1 MATSSIGNVRQ
12 LTALMAA
19 HGVTRCVLCPGSRNA
34 PLVHTLSQMPG
45 MECRPVT
52 DERSAGFAALG
63 WAARTGAPVAVCVTS
78 GSALLNLHPAV
89 AEAFYRK
96 LPLLV
101 LSADRPASWIGQ
113 QDGQTL
119 PQPGAFGSLVRL
131 CVNLPESATEN
142 DWHANR
148 LINEALLELRHRG
161 GGPVHINIP
170 LREPLFDMTEA
181 PLPRPRVIRR
191 TEAGEREAAQPELAD
206 LLRRCPRRLLLL
218 GQLERPLLLPREWE
232 GKHLPVVG
240 EHLCNS
246 TCTCRQPDTLIGT
259 DPRQELAPDLLLTVG
274 GCLLSKRLKKLLR
287 THPPREHW
295 HLGSEGELVDTFC
308 CLTRC
313 LEGEPADLLRY
324 LAETADAGDATYE
337 RLWQQ
342 KPAAFPLRPPRPFS
356 PQFSQQFSS
365 QPPSQ
370 LSQQRPSP
378 FPRQLSPQLSKQF
391 PSQSPPQPPC
401 GMSLVGRLLHDLPR
415 ETVLHLGNSSA
426 VRYAQLF
433 PLPEGVRTVCNRG
446 VNGIEGSLSAAL
458 GYAMGDPR
466 LHLLLCGDLSFFYD
480 MNALW
485 MEGIS
490 PRVRILLL
498 NNGGGGIFSTLPGMP
513 ENPCIEARHST
524 SAEGWARSCG
534 FRYRA
539 IRTEEESEQ
548 ALRTLLDPSSES
560 PVLVEAFT
568 SREEDARLLRQ
579 FLTEH

>member
-12 LTALMAA
+12 LSALMAA

-34 PLVHTLSQMPG
+34 PLVHTLSQIPG

-101 LSADRPASWIGQ
+101 LSADRPSAWIGQ

-131 CVNLPESATEN
+131 GVTLPEAAPES

-170 LREPLFDMTEA
+170 LREPLFETTEA

-191 TEAGEREAAQPELAD
+191 TEAGEIEAARPELTS
-206 LLRRCPRRLLLL
+206 LLHRYPRRLLLL
-218 GQLERPLLLPREWE
+218 GQMERPLLLPREWE
-232 GKHLPVVG
+232 GKHLSVVG

-246 TCTCRQPDTLIGT
+246 TCTCRQPGTLIGAV
-259 DPRQELAPDLLLTVG
+259 PRQELSPDLLLTTG
-274 GCLLSKRLKKLLR
+274 GCLISKRLKTLLR

-313 LEGEPADLLRY
+313 LEGTPSDLLRH
-324 LAETADAGDATYE
+324 LAEMADVGDEAYE

-342 KPAAFPLRPPRPFS
+342 KPAVFPL
-356 PQFSQQFSS
+356 QI
-365 QPPSQ
+365 
-370 LSQQRPSP
+370 
-378 FPRQLSPQLSKQF
+378 
-391 PSQSPPQPPC
+391 PC
-401 GMSLVGRLLHDLPR
+401 GMSLVGHLLRALPR

-433 PLPEGVRTVCNRG
+433 PLPEGVQTVCNRG

-458 GYAMGDPR
+458 GYAMGDTR

-490 PRVRILLL
+490 SRFRILLL

-513 ENPCIEARHST
+513 TNPCIEARHST

-539 IRTEEESEQ
+539 IRAEGEREQ
-548 ALRTLLDPSSES
+548 ALHALLDPSSEK

>member
-34 PLVHTLSQMPG
+34 PLVHTLSRMPG
-45 MECRPVT
+45 MECRAVT

-63 WAARTGAPVAVCVTS
+63 WAARTGEPVAVCVTS

-96 LPLLV
+96 LPLLI

-119 PQPGAFGSLVRL
+119 PQPGVFGSLVRL

-170 LREPLFDMTEA
+170 LKEPLFEMTEA
-181 PLPRPRVIRR
+181 PLPCPRVIRR
-191 TEAGEREAAQPELAD
+191 TEAAERQAARPELVD
-206 LLRRCPRRLLLL
+206 LLHRCPRRLLLL
-218 GQLERPLLLPREWE
+218 GQMERPLHLPREWE

-246 TCTCRQPDTLIGT
+246 ACTCRQPDTLIGAL
-259 DPRQELAPDLLLTVG
+259 PRQELSPDLLLTVG
-274 GCLLSKRLKKLLR
+274 GCILSKRLKNLLR

-295 HLGSEGELVDTFC
+295 HLDPEGELVDTFC

-313 LEGEPADLLRY
+313 LEGDPSELLQQ
-324 LAETADAGDATYE
+324 LAELADTGDAAYE

-342 KPAAFPLRPPRPFS
+342 KPVFFPL
-356 PQFSQQFSS
+356 
-365 QPPSQ
+365 
-370 LSQQRPSP
+370 
-378 FPRQLSPQLSKQF
+378 
-391 PSQSPPQPPC
+391 QPPC
-401 GMSLVGRLLHDLPR
+401 GMSLVGSLLRALPR
-415 ETVLHLGNSSA
+415 ETILHLGNSSA

-433 PLPEGVRTVCNRG
+433 PLPEGVQTVCNRG

-458 GYAMGDPR
+458 GYAMGDTR

-513 ENPCIEARHST
+513 VNPCIEARHST

-539 IRTEEESEQ
+539 IRTEEERGQ
-548 ALRTLLDPSSES
+548 ALRVLLDPASES